1 MNKKLVENMWSDY
14 VDAMVLAAGVAETYT
29 LPDGVRW
36 MTFSATDDFYVRPDG
51 TASVPTDEVSDGTAS
66 HLNPH
71 HRNCEGITTLGFIAP
86 RACVVTM
93 EFYS

>member
-1 MNKKLVENMWSDY
+1 MNKKLVEYMWSDY
-14 VDAMVLAAGVAETYT
+14 IDVRVLAANTAEVHT

-36 MTFSATDDFYVRPDG
+36 VTFSGTDDFYVRPD
-51 TASVPTDEVSDGTAS
+51 AAAAVPGDDIIDGTGS

-71 HRNCEGITTLGFIAP
+71 HRNCEGITTFGIIAP
-86 RACVVTM
+86 RICVVTM